1 MKLVV
6 ASHNQGKLREFA
18 RIFSRLGIEMVP
30 QDDLCPNLQV
40 EETGTTFA
48 ENARLK
54 AMAVYRATGLPAV
67 ADDSGLCI
75 DALNG
80 EPGVYSARYGG
91 EDLPHTE
98 KMKLVLARMEQVPR
112 KQRTARFVSAI
123 CCVFSLEDVLETEGV
138 CEGWIGYEPRGTRGF
153 GYDPIFYVGEQSY
166 AEITDEEKDQISHR
180 GRALAALDQKLEE
193 RFSSR

>member
-1 MKLVV
+1 
-6 ASHNQGKLREFA
+6 
-18 RIFSRLGIEMVP
+18 MVP

-180 GRALAALDQKLEE
+180 GRALAALDQKLEV